1 MLLTRKHLSRRTVL
15 RGVGATMALPFLDS
29 MIPARSVLAKTEAA
43 RAASRARLVCIEQVH
58 GAAGISEYG
67 LAKNLWI
74 PAATGRRFDISQGNL
89 SPLEPF
95 RDQLTIISNTDARM
109 AEAQSAPEVGGDHFR
124 SSAVMYTQAHPKLT
138 EGSDVSV
145 GVSMDQLYAQR
156 FGQDTPI
163 PSMQLTIEPVDQ
175 SGGCAYGYACVYTD
189 TISWAAADQPLPMVR
204 DPRFVFEQLFGSGGT
219 PEQRAQ
225 RRATDR
231 SILDLLTR
239 QMADLRRSL
248 GAGDRQRLDQYSN
261 NIREIE
267 QRIARIEA
275 RNTSGEARELPGAPA
290 GVPDS
295 FDEHVK
301 LMFDLQVLAFAAD
314 TTRVFSF
321 KIGRDGSGRVYPG
334 SGVDRGFHDA
344 SHHGS
349 SEERIKQFGEINK
362 YHVSL
367 LPYFLEKLQTT
378 MDGETNL
385 LEKTL
390 VLYGSPMAVGN
401 THNHRNCPLI
411 LLGKGGGAVQ
421 PGIHVKAPKDT
432 PMANVMLTLLQR
444 LGLEDLQSFGD
455 SSGEF
460 SFSTAETTVAS
471 HEGHEVAG

>member
-1 MLLTRKHLSRRTVL
+1 MLLTQKHLSRRTVL

-29 MIPARSVLAKTEAA
+29 MVPARSVFAHTPAA
-43 RAASRARLVCIEQVH
+43 RAVGRTRVVCIEPVH
-58 GAAGISEYG
+58 GAAGISEAG
-67 LAKNLWI
+67 LAKHLWI
-74 PAATGRRFDISQGNL
+74 PAATGRRFEISQGNL
-89 SPLEPF
+89 SPLERF
-95 RDQLTIISNTDARM
+95 RDQLTIVSNTDARM

-138 EGSDVSV
+138 EGSDVRV

-189 TISWAAADQPLPMVR
+189 TVSWAAADQPLPMVR

-231 SILDLLTR
+231 SILDLLTQ

-248 GAGDRQRLDQYSN
+248 GAADRQRLDQYST

-267 QRIARIEA
+267 DRIARIEA
-275 RNTSGEARELPGAPA
+275 RNTSGEVRELPGAPA

-301 LMFDLQVLAFAAD
+301 LMFDLQVLAFSSD

-321 KIGRDGSGRVYPG
+321 KMGRDGSGRVYPG

-349 SEERIKQFGEINK
+349 SEERIVQFGEINK

-367 LPYFLEKLQTT
+367 LPYFLDKLQSTLE
-378 MDGETNL
+378 GESNL
-385 LEKTL
+385 LDQTL

-411 LLGKGGGAVQ
+411 LLGKGGGVVE
-421 PGIHVKAPKDT
+421 PGVHVKAPKDT
-432 PMANVMLTLLQR
+432 PMANVMLTLLHR
-444 LGLEDLQSFGD
+444 LGLDDLQSFGD

-460 SFSTAETTVAS
+460 SFSAPDATVA
-471 HEGHEVAG
+471 